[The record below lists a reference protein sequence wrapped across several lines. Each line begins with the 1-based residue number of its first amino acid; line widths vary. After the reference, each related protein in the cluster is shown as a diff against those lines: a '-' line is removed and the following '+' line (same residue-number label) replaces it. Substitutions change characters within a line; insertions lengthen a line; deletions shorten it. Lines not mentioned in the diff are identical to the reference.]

1 MESTENR
8 MHIEMNLF
16 QSIKLIW
23 FGSIECIKHEKMMT
37 IGISKAFTDAATL
50 IAEQAIEGVVAQLAE
65 KYGFDPEEAKAFL
78 KGDISITK
86 EVPAKH
92 LPWCGVKNAEFCD
105 GIEFNCGLY
114 TQCGQKPAEGNWC
127 KKCAKQV
134 AQNGSPNNGDIDQRN
149 ACEGLYKIGKRTEIP
164 YTKFMQRH
172 GYTREGVEKAAA
184 KLGLTVP
191 AKHFEAY
198 ESKPGRPATTKMRME
213 TPLEDLPEP
222 PTEEETK
229 AKKHKKKSKTPEPV
243 EEPEKDAETPV
254 ETPATAVETP
264 VESMPIESIPTG
276 LEDELEEEEVSEEEY
291 TAEDL
296 EKMMVPDLRKL
307 AESCGISTRENGKLI
322 SPKQLREVVRAHFQV

>member
-1 MESTENR
+1 
-8 MHIEMNLF
+8 
-16 QSIKLIW
+16 
-23 FGSIECIKHEKMMT
+23 MT

-50 IAEQAIEGVVAQLAE
+50 IAEQAIEGVVAQLAG

-78 KGDISITK
+78 KGEISVTK

-92 LPWCGVKNAEFCD
+92 LPWCGVKNTEFCD
-105 GIEFNCGLY
+105 GIEFNSGLY

-164 YTKFMQRH
+164 YAKFMQRH

-191 AKHFEAY
+191 DKHFEAY

-213 TPLEDLPEP
+213 TPLEELPEP
-222 PTEEETK
+222 PTESKIPEE
-229 AKKHKKKSKTPEPV
+229 
-243 EEPEKDAETPV
+243 ETPV
-254 ETPATAVETP
+254 ETPAPVETP
-264 VESMPIESIPTG
+264 VESTPTG
-276 LEDELEEEEVSEEEY
+276 LEDELEEEEVEEY
-291 TAEDL
+291 TAEDI

-307 AESCGISTRENGKLI
+307 AESCGISTRENGKPI
-322 SPKQLREVVRAHFQV
+322 SPKKLRETVRAHFQV